1 MRDHYVL
8 VEIDL
13 STGMTIEVVRTFES
27 DERAQED
34 LDLLTTLNPERV
46 FKIVTVVHVQG

>member
-1 MRDHYVL
+1 MRDTYVL
-8 VEIDL
+8 IEIDPIP
-13 STGMTIEVVRTFES
+13 GAAIAIVRTFES

-34 LDLLTTLNPERV
+34 LELLTTLNPDRV

>member
-1 MRDHYVL
+1 MRDTYVL
-8 VEIDL
+8 IEIDPL
-13 STGMTIEVVRTFES
+13 PGAVMSVVRTFES

-34 LDLLTTLNPERV
+34 LELLTTLNPERV